1 MNEPAQVSA
10 RTTLRNRGQVT
21 LPAEVRAA
29 LHVEEGD
36 DLEFTID
43 DSGHVSVRGLRLVP
57 TDQAWF
63 WTEEWQRGEREA
75 TAQIAAG
82 RLKTFESG
90 ADFLDSLG
98 S

>member
-1 MNEPAQVSA
+1 
-10 RTTLRNRGQVT
+10 
-21 LPAEVRAA
+21 VRAA

-36 DLEFTID
+36 DLEFTVD
-43 DSGHVSVRGLRLVP
+43 ERGHVSVRGLRLVP

-63 WTEEWQRGEREA
+63 WADAWQQGEREA
-75 TAQIAAG
+75 SAQIAAG

-90 ADFLDSLG
+90 AEFLDSLG